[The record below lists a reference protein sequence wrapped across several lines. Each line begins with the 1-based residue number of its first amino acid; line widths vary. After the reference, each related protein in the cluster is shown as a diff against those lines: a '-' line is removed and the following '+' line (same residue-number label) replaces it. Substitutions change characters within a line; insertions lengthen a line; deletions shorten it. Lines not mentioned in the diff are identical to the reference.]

1 MEQIRYKCL
10 KRAKNRRTS
19 TGERLEAN
27 IEWLKSDFRK
37 ARTWKVRFA
46 VSNAK
51 YNKKTS
57 LRKSSDILIS

>member
-1 MEQIRYKCL
+1 MQRTVEPQLEKDC
-10 KRAKNRRTS
+10 RRI
-19 TGERLEAN
+19 

-37 ARTWKVRFA
+37 AKTWKARFA